1 MPRAIR
7 ILASNS
13 IRAVIGELIPQFE
26 RANGC
31 GVSVSYDPAKVMLA
45 RIEKGETGD
54 LAITGAGA
62 IDELVKQGKI
72 HAASRRVLARCRVGV
87 AVRAGAPKPDIG
99 TVDSLRRAL
108 LAAKSV
114 AYTQEGAS
122 GMHFSG
128 VIERLGIA
136 EEVRAKAV
144 RQPGGL
150 IGELVAAGTAE
161 IAIQQIPELMAVP
174 GIELVGPLPAEIQLV
189 TVSSAG
195 VFADAEQA
203 DAALRFIEFLVTPA
217 AARVMKRRGLE
228 PMTQGGEASSTSPRG
243 SRYGTRTGGD

>member
-1 MPRAIR
+1 MPGTIR
-7 ILASNS
+7 LLASNS
-13 IRAVIGELIPQFE
+13 IRAVMGELLPQFE
-26 RANGC
+26 RADGIS
-31 GVSVSYDPAKVMLA
+31 VSVSYDPAKVMLA
-45 RIEKGETGD
+45 RIAKGETGD
-54 LAITGAGA
+54 LAITGSGA

-72 HAASRRVLARCRVGV
+72 LPGSRRVLARCRVGV
-87 AVRAGAPKPDIG
+87 AVRAGVPRPDIG
-99 TVDSLRRAL
+99 TVEALKRAL

-136 EEVRAKAV
+136 EQVKAKAV

-150 IGELVAAGTAE
+150 IGELVAAGKAE
-161 IAIQQIPELMAVP
+161 MAIQQIPELMAVP

-195 VFADAEQA
+195 LFAGTKHAQA
-203 DAALRFIEFLVTPA
+203 AQSLIDFLSTPA
-217 AARVMKRRGLE
+217 ARRVMQAKGLE
-228 PMTQGGEASSTSPRG
+228 PPAG
-243 SRYGTRTGGD
+243 

>member
-7 ILASNS
+7 VLASNS
-13 IRAVIGELIPQFE
+13 IRAVMGELVPQFE
-26 RANGC
+26 RAG
-31 GVSVSYDPAKVMLA
+31 GISVSVSYDPAKVMLA

-54 LAITGAGA
+54 LAITGSGA

-72 HAASRRVLARCRVGV
+72 LAGSRRVLARCKVGV
-87 AVRAGAPKPDIG
+87 AVRAGQPKPDIG
-99 TVDSLRRAL
+99 TVESLKRAL

-128 VIERLGIA
+128 VIERLGISDA
-136 EEVRAKAV
+136 VKAKAV

-150 IGELVAAGTAE
+150 IGELVAAGKAE
-161 IAIQQIPELMAVP
+161 IAIQQIPELLAVP

-195 VFADAEQA
+195 IFAGTKQAE
-203 DAALRFIEFLVTPA
+203 AAQSFIEFLTTPA
-217 AARVMKRRGLE
+217 AKRVMQARGLE
-228 PMTQGGEASSTSPRG
+228 PPAG
-243 SRYGTRTGGD
+243 